1 MRHVISLDVLFKFI
15 NKLFLSKII
24 KITLITNT
32 N

>member
-24 KITLITNT
+24 KITPNY
-32 N
+32 